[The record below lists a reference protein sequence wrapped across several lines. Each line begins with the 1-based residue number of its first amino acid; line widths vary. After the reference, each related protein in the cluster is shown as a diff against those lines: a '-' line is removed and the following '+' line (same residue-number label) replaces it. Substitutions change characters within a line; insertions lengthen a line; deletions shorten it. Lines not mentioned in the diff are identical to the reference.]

1 MTWGCLLAAMFGLC
15 AFVVAC
21 TALYQALVTDRDME
35 RWRSFLDHPSN
46 RGRGTRAPEDEDDW
60 PRL

>member
-15 AFVVAC
+15 SFVVA
-21 TALYQALVTDRDME
+21 AAAFYQAIVTDRDME

-46 RGRGTRAPEDEDDW
+46 RGRGTFGPEDDDGW
-60 PRL
+60 NR